1 MGCVAHV
8 KPWVSTEN
16 HESVSHECQE
26 RMRRTKAVLDEVARE
41 SEQLAD
47 WLYFVYVPSLAEGGP
62 THQRLFDAIET
73 QCQQANH
80 GSDRLPIAPLRSLI
94 PLIVGGFAL
103 KMGGSHELISRNFLS
118 NEPPT
123 FTRSYLI
130 NALVEHDCYVAGDNS
145 EAYKQKQRESY
156 RIQWFSWQH
165 HIQSLVQFLLQ
176 WDQAARTLFK
186 NKLG

>member
-1 MGCVAHV
+1 
-8 KPWVSTEN
+8 
-16 HESVSHECQE
+16 
-26 RMRRTKAVLDEVARE
+26 
-41 SEQLAD
+41 
-47 WLYFVYVPSLAEGGP
+47 
-62 THQRLFDAIET
+62 
-73 QCQQANH
+73 
-80 GSDRLPIAPLRSLI
+80 
-94 PLIVGGFAL
+94 
-103 KMGGSHELISRNFLS
+103 MGGSHELISRNFLS
-118 NEPPT
+118 IEPPT

-130 NALVEHDCYVAGDNS
+130 NALVEYDCYVAGDNS